1 MSPASHMALQR
12 LGLRVDVERVTRPT
26 QNTHP
31 RPIPGQAAPANS
43 RAAEVGG
50 TPALVSGPKTPD
62 ADEAAA
68 RLTRLAHELSNLL
81 DGSMRTMSIVLGQTR
96 SSASAPVETLPELDR
111 RLRSVQTALEQMT
124 GMVAKAMQGTAMVR
138 GGRLRQPASD
148 LTLFEACEH
157 AVAILEPLA
166 HRAGAEVRVQ
176 VDDEARGLPADIAY
190 TIVANGVRN
199 ALESIM
205 AAQCGAE
212 PAREGVVFVRA
223 RFVAPDA
230 NGVDGGPHGTV
241 VLEISDNGV
250 GPPLPPVAPLAACHS
265 GAGATQ
271 GGPVTSATDA
281 RLFTPGFSTKA
292 GGSGIGLALCSEL
305 IGERG
310 GSIRL
315 RAGDGGVGATLR
327 AAWPAGVVGPG

>member
-1 MSPASHMALQR
+1 M
-12 LGLRVDVERVTRPT
+12 LRVDVERVSHSGHNP
-26 QNTHP
+26 HP
-31 RPIPGQAAPANS
+31 RPIPGGPAAIDNHPAVAARS
-43 RAAEVGG
+43 RALVPGPR
-50 TPALVSGPKTPD
+50 TPEP
-62 ADEAAA
+62 DEAVA
-68 RLTRLAHELSNLL
+68 RLARLAHELSNLL
-81 DGSMRTMSIVLGQTR
+81 DGSMRTMNIVLGNAR
-96 SSASAPVETLPELDR
+96 SSPSAPADTLPELDR

-124 GMVAKAMQGTAMVR
+124 GMVAHAMRGTGMVR
-138 GGRLRQPASD
+138 SGRARQPGRD

-166 HRAGAEVRVQ
+166 QRAGAEVRVQ

-205 AAQCGAE
+205 AATGE
-212 PAREGVVFVRA
+212 GKTGREGVVFVRA
-223 RFVAPDA
+223 AFVAPDA
-230 NGVDGGPHGTV
+230 NGVGSGPHGTI

-250 GPPLPPVAPLAACHS
+250 GPPPAPVAPPGACLS
-265 GAGATQ
+265 GESATQ
-271 GGPVTSATDA
+271 GGPVTPATDA

-305 IGERG
+305 LQERG

-327 AAWPAGVVGPG
+327 AAWPAGVVGRG